1 MPQTKLYSAKVYK
14 APLFK
19 VVESWGFLQV
29 KPRSLMTA
37 GDIKDRVDDIL
48 TTQSKYILVGEDTY
62 SLDSLPAFI
71 RSLYY
76 FNLKPTVGSNR
87 STITV
92 SQIKAYIF
100 KGVVKT
106 RLTT

>member
-71 RSLYY
+71 RSTHY
-76 FNLKPTVGSNR
+76 FNLKRKVGMNR

-92 SQIKAYIF
+92 NQIRVCIY

-106 RLTT
+106 HLTT